1 MENIENIENYNA
13 FAHPVRTLHD
23 LIWKFQ
29 DLEAQSNDD
38 TVIELNKL
46 KVLDNAKI
54 QIPNLG
60 DYQLTDWSRKQMSLL
75 VGIKYDRWFNNAS
88 PADQSAELTRRFARS
103 NELVRLRTR
112 KNDHLSTDGILRG
125 FVSPKYTPVKD
136 SQIARL
142 MLMALR
148 NVDPDMRLIRA
159 NITDRTVS
167 YVIGVGQPYLI
178 GGLGDVGDVWG
189 GILVRNSDVGYA
201 SLKISLHLTRLVC
214 RNGMTAPLKN
224 AELLR
229 RKHTKGI
236 LDDNLLQ
243 LLGERLIEV
252 PGQLRQSGQVM
263 LNASSVQIANP
274 EEEIERILDSSN
286 LPKRLLNPV
295 MAAYAIEPRNTAFGV
310 ISAFT
315 RAAQQGFSPEERL
328 EIENAASAYL
338 QTH

>member
-29 DLEAQSNDD
+29 DLESQENDD

-46 KVLDNAKI
+46 RVLDNAKV
-54 QIPNLG
+54 QIPGLG
-60 DYQLTDWSRKQMSLL
+60 EYEMTDWSRKQMSLL

-167 YVIGVGQPYLI
+167 YVIGVGHPYLI
-178 GGLGDVGDVWG
+178 GGPGDVGDVWG

-201 SLKISLHLTRLVC
+201 SLKISLYLTRLIC
-214 RNGMTAPLKN
+214 RNGMTAPLPN
-224 AELLR
+224 SGTLFC

-243 LLGERLIEV
+243 LLGEKLVEV
-252 PGQLRQSGQVM
+252 PGQLRQSGQIM

-274 EEEIERILDSSN
+274 EEEIARILDNSN
-286 LPKRLLNPV
+286 LPKRLLTPV
-295 MAAYAIEPRNTAFGV
+295 LAAYAIEPRPNAFGV
-310 ISAFT
+310 SSAFT
-315 RAAQQGFSPEERL
+315 RAAQGFSSEERL